1 MNNFLRLFT
10 EANSRKASPDPFGGL
25 TAMAERQEGTLALP
39 HKSIERQTASLLFPL
54 ESPPS
59 GEWWSQHSLSPS
71 SFPCSSPQDGGLL
84 ICLVGAWL
92 PREPV
97 SLLDEMTGHSS
108 PVAGR
113 LVLFDHP
120 GSGKD
125 SPLLLLSLST
135 DLFGRA
141 CSTRGDT
148 CHTLCAP
155 APPALQK
162 QPWNWHGVDWRLPS
176 RFGSLC
182 RYKGFYLAWEA
193 GDTILAS
200 GLSHVL
206 QRRFPRA
213 LNFVLYVSA

>member
-1 MNNFLRLFT
+1 MYLNEQLPQTFHWGKLYKGKSWSLWRPHCHGWAT
-10 EANSRKASPDPFGGL
+10 GGHSCSPSQIHREADCQSP
-25 TAMAERQEGTLALP
+25 
-39 HKSIERQTASLLFPL
+39 
-54 ESPPS
+54 PPS

-141 CSTRGDT
+141 CSTRRDT
-148 CHTLCAP
+148 CHSLCVP

-162 QPWNWHGVDWRLPS
+162 QPWNWHWVDWRLPS
-176 RFGSLC
+176 RFSSLC
-182 RYKGFYLAWEA
+182 KYKGFYLAWEA
-193 GDTILAS
+193 GDTILA
-200 GLSHVL
+200 
-206 QRRFPRA
+206 
-213 LNFVLYVSA
+213 